1 MSLLL
6 ASEKFVLEFYS
17 PRHLSLS
24 GSYPLDLSSL
34 GDPAGSCA
42 IASLAQLLQ
51 VTGTYKPLRHG
62 MVELP
67 FKVVFGIEV

>member
-1 MSLLL
+1 MSLLP

-42 IASLAQLLQ
+42 IAGLA
-51 VTGTYKPLRHG
+51 LRVASPSSMARWRYHS
-62 MVELP
+62 
-67 FKVVFGIEV
+67 K